1 MKIFAKVIKMTR
13 DQITEILLQR
23 ADALK
28 AIGAT
33 SLYMFGSRA
42 RGDNRPDSDL
52 DLFIDYNANEKIPL
66 ASRLIAF
73 ESELKRDTGLAV
85 EIATRD
91 DFHKYIRVR
100 IENDAVRVF

>member
-1 MKIFAKVIKMTR
+1 MTR
-13 DQITEILLQR
+13 EQITEILLQR

-52 DLFIDYNANEKIPL
+52 DLFIDFDVEKKIP
-66 ASRLIAF
+66 SAF
-73 ESELKRDTGLAV
+73 KIMDFERQVTGDIGFQV
-85 EIATRD
+85 EIATRH
-91 DFHKYIRVR
+91 DFHDYVRGR
-100 IENDAVRVF
+100 IEQDAVQVF

>member
-1 MKIFAKVIKMTR
+1 MNR
-13 DQITEILLQR
+13 EQITAILLQR

-52 DLFIDYNANEKIPL
+52 DLFIDYDPKCKIPSL
-66 ASRLIAF
+66 FNIIDF
-73 ESELKRDTGLAV
+73 EQQVKDDIGIPV
-85 EIATRD
+85 EMTTRD
-91 DFHKYIRVR
+91 SLHYYVR
-100 IENDAVRVF
+100 DRIVKEAVKIF

>member
-1 MKIFAKVIKMTR
+1 MNR
-13 DQITEILLQR
+13 EQITGILLQR

-52 DLFIDYNANEKIPL
+52 DLFIDY
-66 ASRLIAF
+66 RLEPRRPSLLDIIAF
-73 ESELKRDTGLAV
+73 EYDVQEATGIL
-85 EIATRD
+85 
-91 DFHKYIRVR
+91 RV
-100 IENDAVRVF
+100 